1 MCLSA
6 LLDEV
11 RILTFHSALD
21 LELTGFRRAVI
32 FIVYSLVAVPVM
44 ASFAVQTIQN
54 VLKSTLANRL
64 RRKRA
69 DAGLDVEFDTHD
81 GKLHYGKNDETK
93 KASSTSPSEETAR
106 DTGLVESAR
115 NEGESKQVQEAQQ
128 LPEDAQKRI
137 EESLRDWNKPHG
149 YYVAR
154 SHKHIE
160 RKLALASR
168 SHSKIKLVEG
178 INDEVKIPSN
188 AAAEVEKR
196 GAEDR
201 ASLEFAERNVDRVLT
216 EYVLELAVELEKHAR
231 RLLLAHME
239 EGSNARMLL
248 KADRIVQLRSIRAL
262 AEQEGGG
269 TKLSNGGENGN
280 GPNASEGEK
289 PINALMRKYYEEEAE
304 LFPAP
309 TDLDERETLDEVTRY
324 REAFAGLLAAG
335 SRLLGL
341 KDEEKHLFERRMKE
355 FEVGDDEATRSS

>member
-1 MCLSA
+1 
-6 LLDEV
+6 
-11 RILTFHSALD
+11 
-21 LELTGFRRAVI
+21 
-32 FIVYSLVAVPVM
+32 M

-69 DAGLDVEFDTHD
+69 DAGLDVEFDAHD
-81 GKLHYGKNDETK
+81 GKLHYGKDSGTK
-93 KASSTSPSEETAR
+93 KVSSTSPSEETAR
-106 DTGLVESAR
+106 DGGQVESAR

-137 EESLRDWNKPHG
+137 ENSLRDWNKPHG
-149 YYVAR
+149 YYIAR

-160 RKLALASR
+160 EKLALASR
-168 SHSKIKLVEG
+168 SHSKVKLDEG
-178 INDEVKIPSN
+178 NNDEVKMPPN
-188 AAAEVEKR
+188 AAAEVEKDTN
-196 GAEDR
+196 AVER
-201 ASLEFAERNVDRVLT
+201 ASLEFAERDADRVLT

-248 KADRIVQLRSIRAL
+248 KADRIVQLRNIRAL
-262 AEQEGGG
+262 ARQEGCG
-269 TKLSNGGENGN
+269 TKRSNGGENGN
-280 GPNASEGEK
+280 GQPANASEGGK

-304 LFPAP
+304 LLPAP

-341 KDEEKHLFERRMKE
+341 KDEEKRLFERRMKE